1 MRAIDVMTPNVI
13 TVDPDT
19 TVQSLAALLSE
30 RGISGA
36 PVVDSRAA

>member
-19 TVQSLAALLSE
+19 TVQRLAALLSE

-36 PVVDSRAA
+36 PVVDSGAA